1 MKIIQVLSNL
11 ITEDARFQVF
21 YNKYVLPSGTRQK
34 GILPFEIVKQIA
46 FADPMTRVPDNYD
59 KEGASVEDMLSNQVK
74 VGKYTQW
81 MLNMFIKPHLTDD
94 NNDVIEVNTD
104 KYKSK
109 ANEYRR
115 LFIEDLH
122 YFTELLTK
130 YDRFKGSLVDDSKK
144 DINNVKSINEL
155 SQLQVEYGDTTVDLS
170 MYRGKKVRNEKGADA
185 QTNFNFPGAEILK
198 VGSEYTLIRI
208 SDKGDL
214 GSKAASYFGGYEGGL
229 ARGESNWC
237 TASTGSINSHNYRQ
251 KGPLYIIIANDD
263 KGKVGEV
270 TGLPTERYQLH
281 FPKPSQFKSR
291 DQYSAE
297 GNVPIVEWLNGKW
310 SEFKEILK
318 PEFAKGFITPNTDNV
333 TIKYPS
339 DETGRFLALYGFEEF
354 FEALPENIK
363 KLNIINT
370 SNERINLEL
379 PKSIVRFKSLVALM
393 IQNMI
398 SSVPENICELKNL
411 TLLAFPNN
419 EELKSIP
426 ECVANLP
433 NFTFLNVNG
442 CPNVQVPEKLE
453 AYNEGNGY
461 YHIEE

>member
-21 YNKYVLPSGTRQK
+21 YNKYILPSGDRKK
-34 GILPFEIVKQIA
+34 GLLPFEIVKQIV
-46 FADPMTRVPDNYD
+46 FADPTTRVPVNYD
-59 KEGASVEDMLSNQVK
+59 KNGASVEDMLSNQIK
-74 VGKYTQW
+74 VGKYSQW
-81 MLNMFIKPHLTDD
+81 MLNMFIKPHLTND

-104 KYKSK
+104 EYKSK
-109 ANEYRR
+109 ANQYRK
-115 LFIEDLH
+115 LFLEDLH

-130 YDRFKGSLVDDSKK
+130 YERFKGSLVDASKK

-155 SQLQVEYGDTTVDLS
+155 SQLQVEYGDTTVDLAV
-170 MYRGKKVRNEKGADA
+170 YRGKKVKNEKGADA
-185 QTNFNFPGAEILK
+185 KTNFNFPGAEILK

-237 TASTGSINSHNYRQ
+237 TAATGSEHSHRYRQ
-251 KGPLYIIIANDD
+251 KGPLYIIMANDD

-281 FPKPSQFKSR
+281 FPAPSQFKSR

-297 GNVPIVEWLNGKW
+297 GNVPIVEFLNGKW

-318 PEFAKGFITPNTDNV
+318 PEFAKGFVTPNSENV
-333 TIKYPS
+333 NIRYPS
-339 DETGRFLALYGFEEF
+339 DETGRFVALYGFEEL
-354 FEALPENIK
+354 FEALPDTIK
-363 KLNIINT
+363 KLNIVNT
-370 SNERINLEL
+370 SNENISVAL
-379 PKSIVRFKSLVALM
+379 PKSIVRFKSLVAVM
-393 IQNMI
+393 FQNMI
-398 SSVPENICELKNL
+398 SSIPDNICELKNL
-411 TLLAFPNN
+411 TLLAFPDNK
-419 EELKSIP
+419 ELKSVPDCIMS
-426 ECVANLP
+426 LK

-442 CPNVQVPEKLE
+442 CPNVQVPKELEK
-453 AYNEGNGY
+453 YNEGNGY
-461 YHIEE
+461 YHMEE